1 MKNPLSNLSFLTL
14 LILPQLCG
22 AQSRDFKG
30 YFFVRNY
37 INQKGVEVDS
47 VKDVFLKTKKGIFFI
62 KDCREILSKSDNLHL
77 KKAIV
82 RGEIQRGELDLCDKN
97 SIQQSRIG
105 EHISLEDLVM
115 ESSFSYTLSDGSGN
129 RYSLDGNSLT
139 YLPVSKEMSSSGM
152 YDGGVKK
159 EKVLSENERIMLI
172 RSFRRVL
179 KKTRPVSCENNRPM
193 GSIALRFSQLGED
206 KNYCC
211 PDSKKWKRFI
221 DRNTI
226 LLNQ

>member
-1 MKNPLSNLSFLTL
+1 MKNLLSNLSFLTL
-14 LILPQLCG
+14 LILPLLCG

-30 YFFVRNY
+30 YFFVRNN

-47 VKDVFLKTKKGIFFI
+47 VKDVFLKTKKGTFFI

-77 KKAIV
+77 KKVIV
-82 RGEIQRGELDLCDKN
+82 RGEILRGELDLCDKN

-172 RSFRRVL
+172 RNFRKTL
-179 KKTRPVSCENNRPM
+179 KKTRPLLCSKGRPM
-193 GSIALRFSQLGED
+193 GSIAISFSQLGED
-206 KNYCC
+206 KEYCC
-211 PDSKKWKRFI
+211 EENKKWKWFI
-221 DRNTI
+221 GRNK
-226 LLNQ
+226 LLLD